1 MIIANENVEDVDEC
15 SLLDLK
21 EQTTKGAHLQ
31 TELDGVLMSATRT
44 IRNNKPEDSD
54 VLMMLEQEVNDV
66 MTDYKG
72 KPQTMS
78 EVNDDLGIL
87 GDKHE
92 EIQPVVKY

>member
-1 MIIANENVEDVDEC
+1 
-15 SLLDLK
+15 
-21 EQTTKGAHLQ
+21 
-31 TELDGVLMSATRT
+31 
-44 IRNNKPEDSD
+44 
-54 VLMMLEQEVNDV
+54 